1 MTRSSRRL
9 THSLLSVVVAFCFTT
24 LAPIMAS
31 SSFKSPARQG
41 GVSVVY
47 KNGETPLWMADSGA
61 VL

>member
-1 MTRSSRRL
+1 MTRFSRRCNHAL
-9 THSLLSVVVAFCFTT
+9 ISVVLAFCFTT

-31 SSFKSPARQG
+31 SSFKSPARPG

-47 KNGETPLWMADSGA
+47 KNGETPSWMADSNA

>member
-9 THSLLSVVVAFCFTT
+9 THTLLSVVLAVCFTA
-24 LAPIMAS
+24 LAPILAS
-31 SSFKSPARQG
+31 SSFKSPARLG